1 MHSIGAF
8 EAKNHLGEL
17 LERAAKGESI
27 VITKRGRPLAVLGPV
42 PPQKPRDK
50 RAVIAAIE
58 KFRHGKTLGGVTV
71 RELVDE
77 GRA

>member
-1 MHSIGAF
+1 MDKIGAF
-8 EAKNHLGEL
+8 DAKNRLGEL

-42 PPQKPRDK
+42 PAPKARDK

-58 KFRHGKTLGGVTV
+58 KFRQGKTLGGLSV

-77 GRA
+77 GRV

>member
-1 MHSIGAF
+1 MDTIGAF
-8 EAKNHLGEL
+8 EAKNRLGEL

-42 PPQKPRDK
+42 PAIRPRDK
-50 RAVIAAIE
+50 RSVIAAIE
-58 KFRHGKTLGGVTV
+58 KFRQGKTLGGLSV

-77 GRA
+77 GKV